1 MAKTTPPAKKLP
13 ALRLIKAKAKKTTP
27 AKTQTPAKQTSKS
40 AAPIKPKTPTQP
52 IKINSYLIWTIIIIT
67 AVLAYTMIWVSYWYK
82 SGLDELTSSSTVIN
96 HNRNTNKTVSNANAN
111 VNGAIVPPTTAWSTY
126 ENTQYGYTVKYPNTW
141 ADENT
146 SIANPAMFADPV
158 AIAQETDTELLQGT
172 KIEVY
177 VENSSASNVAAAVL
191 TKDTEWTVLQ
201 ETQTVVDS
209 IAAVRRQVQAL
220 SFTNITYILKNNKLY
235 SIIQYI
241 PKLTDRGMYTAIY
254 GQILANFSF
263 TQ

>member
-1 MAKTTPPAKKLP
+1 MAKKTPSAKKLP
-13 ALRLIKAKAKKTTP
+13 AQPQTKAQIKTTAP
-27 AKTQTPAKQTSKS
+27 AKTQTPAKQTNKS
-40 AAPIKPKTPTQP
+40 AAPMKAKAPTRP
-52 IKINSYLIWTIIIIT
+52 VKINSYLIWAIIIIT

-82 SGLDELTSSSTVIN
+82 SGLDELTSSSVIIN
-96 HNRNTNKTVSNANAN
+96 HNSNTNTTTNANAN

-126 ENTQYGYTVKYPNTW
+126 ENTQYGYTIKYPNTW

-172 KIEVY
+172 KVEIY

-191 TKDTEWTVLQ
+191 AKDTEWTVLQ

-220 SFTNITYILKNNKLY
+220 SFTNVTYILKNNKLY

-241 PKLTDRGMYTAIY
+241 PKLADRGMYTAIY